1 MSLTAT
7 DALFNL
13 EYLALS
19 FGSQIVENNVDN
31 LTVENNVKISTRNQ
45 ITVAGTP
52 IAFGKAGVIGWYR
65 KPTDTDWKLIKF
77 VGQTATVN
85 GLESGDVVCVKYNAI
100 DNSAREIV
108 VPTNIIPSEMKA
120 ILRQD
125 LMLGEQGDISTYS
138 KVGELVIEI
147 PRFQLNVDQTLSMSM
162 TGVN

>member
-1 MSLTAT
+1 M
-7 DALFNL
+7 
-13 EYLALS
+13 
-19 FGSQIVENNVDN
+19 
-31 LTVENNVKISTRNQ
+31 K
-45 ITVAGTP
+45 
-52 IAFGKAGVIGWYR
+52 
-65 KPTDTDWKLIKF
+65 DWKLIKF